1 MIKKLISALLTL
13 LVACAYGVSFVEC
26 DTVEPEV
33 EIVEVK
39 EILTPQ
45 PIFKE
50 VSAPISDVVPL
61 SWELQQAIVDN
72 CKEYGLD
79 IALVLGVID
88 AESDFRETAD
98 NGRCYGLMQINRCNK
113 KWVLDNAGVTDIFDS
128 AQNIRAGC
136 WILSKGVEIC
146 DTTEQALVWY
156 NAGRV
161 YADSTTYSREVLRE
175 AEKWAERIANER

>member
-1 MIKKLISALLTL
+1 MKKLCTLIFTL
-13 LVACAYGVSFVEC
+13 LVVCAYGVALVGC
-26 DTVEPEV
+26 DTDEPKVKET
-33 EIVEVK
+33 IEVK
-39 EILTPQ
+39 EIITPE
-45 PIFKE
+45 PIFKKE
-50 VSAPISDVVPL
+50 YAPISDAVPL
-61 SWELQQAIVDN
+61 SWEIQQAIVDN

-79 IALVLGVID
+79 VALVLGVID

-128 AQNIRAGC
+128 KQNIRAGC
-136 WILSKGVEIC
+136 WILSKGVELC

-161 YADSTTYSREVLRE
+161 YADSTTYSREVMRE
-175 AEKWAERIANER
+175 AEKWRGAIE